1 MNRIDH
7 YSILGIGREATDSDV
22 KEAYRKLAKAL
33 HPDKNSDDKTFY
45 TRYFQLLN
53 EAKEVLLD
61 SKKKAQF
68 NANQFNRSEESNQA
82 WEVNSLKNEISI
94 LKKKIYILEREL
106 ERTKA
111 ALKTKDREVED
122 FNRSINGA
130 HFEVEEFKYKL
141 IKARKV
147 KTGLVIL
154 SCFLFIMLL
163 VFVNKII
170 KSNDHYREEI
180 PFLVDSVQLANS
192 LDSNV
197 YSKSFKRKSIR
208 FLNPRLQIK
217 ALLPQKI
224 VLKLDVK
231 FINPDGTVSRYPP
244 DSKNEFS
251 YQEII
256 NYQPDLNII
265 RLHGWGNN
273 SKSFFHCGQNAVEI
287 WYKSR
292 IIAKGNFSIDE

>member
-68 NANQFNRSEESNQA
+68 NANQFNRSEESN
-82 WEVNSLKNEISI
+82 
-94 LKKKIYILEREL
+94 
-106 ERTKA
+106 
-111 ALKTKDREVED
+111 
-122 FNRSINGA
+122 
-130 HFEVEEFKYKL
+130 L